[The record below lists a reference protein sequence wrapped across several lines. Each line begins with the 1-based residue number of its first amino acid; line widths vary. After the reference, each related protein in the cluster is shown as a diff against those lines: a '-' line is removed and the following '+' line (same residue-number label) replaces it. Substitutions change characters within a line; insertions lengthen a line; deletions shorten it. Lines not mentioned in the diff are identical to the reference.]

1 MDVTAWLARN
11 GHLLKDSRFE
21 QRFVQDVLTR
31 VPDLDFSA
39 VAAQYQFTDDRGR
52 PRRCDFVIREG
63 TGVRIAIEVD
73 GYDKRGTGTGMSR
86 GDFLDWQRRQA
97 SLVAQGWRVIRFA
110 NVDVRDQS
118 ARCAE
123 LLGLLLRD
131 ERSKESHSRNLE
143 QRIRELEAAGER
155 KVAEERARYGQERT
169 ELEQLRS
176 ELALAR
182 QAAGLSGEESHRLAQ
197 LEHAQQQVKVLE
209 RDGDV
214 MRTTIWAFTVLLVVV
229 LVLVF
234 LDRKPPGET
243 QLASVAV
250 SPAGREAP
258 APMRVAVDP
267 VRPTPQLA
275 GSSCA
280 EPLPWSAARER
291 VGDVVAIAGPVTRVA
306 MRDDVRGRPVF
317 ITMGQAFPSRQRVD
331 LVIWQ
336 DDRARFLPLLEQG
349 LEGRDVCAFAEVRER
364 EGIPQLVL
372 RNPGELQLR

>member
-169 ELEQLRS
+169 ELEQLRC

-182 QAAGLSGEESHRLAQ
+182 QAAGLSGEESQRLAQ

-250 SPAGREAP
+250 SPA
-258 APMRVAVDP
+258 
-267 VRPTPQLA
+267 
-275 GSSCA
+275 S
-280 EPLPWSAARER
+280 
-291 VGDVVAIAGPVTRVA
+291 
-306 MRDDVRGRPVF
+306 
-317 ITMGQAFPSRQRVD
+317 
-331 LVIWQ
+331 
-336 DDRARFLPLLEQG
+336 
-349 LEGRDVCAFAEVRER
+349 
-364 EGIPQLVL
+364 
-372 RNPGELQLR
+372 